1 MMHSNSKDERLKHAN
16 HLISIIASCGRRFFF
31 DGNTERVAFMHRSPD
46 GKIYFFDARTGTLI
60 YTHRTSFSNKWRG
73 FSHGGTLRGLV
84 EMMRDYISKGT
95 QIDEWYLGMPRG
107 DGTNA
112 WGYPQEDI
120 DRVRSAA
127 KHIPIIKLEQS
138 ND

>member
-1 MMHSNSKDERLKHAN
+1 MTKYSKDERLKHAN

-31 DGNTERVAFMHRSPD
+31 DGKTEGVAYMHRSPT
-46 GKIYFFDARTGTLI
+46 GKIYFFDARTWTLI
-60 YTHRTSFSNKWRG
+60 YTHRTSFPNKWRG
-73 FSHGGTLRGLV
+73 FSHGGTLRELV

-95 QIDEWYLGMPRG
+95 QIDEWYLGMQRD

-112 WGYPQEDI
+112 WGYQQEDI
-120 DRVRSAA
+120 ERVRSAA
-127 KHIPIIKLEQS
+127 KHLPIIKMEQT

>member
-1 MMHSNSKDERLKHAN
+1 MTKYSKDERLKHAN

-46 GKIYFFDARTGTLI
+46 GKIYFCDARTGTLI
-60 YTHRTSFSNKWRG
+60 YTHRTPFSNKWRG

-95 QIDEWYLGMPRG
+95 QIDEWYLGLPRD
-107 DGTNA
+107 DGTNT

-120 DRVRSAA
+120 ERVRSAA
-127 KHIPIIKLEQS
+127 KHLPIIKPEQS